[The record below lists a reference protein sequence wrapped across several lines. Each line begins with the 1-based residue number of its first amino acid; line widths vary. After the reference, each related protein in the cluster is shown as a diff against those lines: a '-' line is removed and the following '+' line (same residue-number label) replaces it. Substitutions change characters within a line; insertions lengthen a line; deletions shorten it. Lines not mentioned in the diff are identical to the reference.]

1 MPSVFKSQSFKL
13 VVKENQIMMVEQ
25 TDVETWQDLFTSIIE
40 DADSN
45 ILLLDDEFRVINLN
59 PSPI

>member
-1 MPSVFKSQSFKL
+1 
-13 VVKENQIMMVEQ
+13 MMVEQ